1 METIDLLKPR
11 KSEQAIDATLGIG
24 GHTEMLLEAGAR
36 VLGID
41 RDNTAII
48 EAEKRLSRYGSLF
61 QAETGRF
68 SQIREIA
75 AK

>member
-1 METIDLLKPR
+1 MSQIDENRLHTPVLLMETIDLLKPR

-48 EAEKRLSRYGSLF
+48 EAEKRLSRY
-61 QAETGRF
+61 
-68 SQIREIA
+68 
-75 AK
+75 